1 MGIPMQGKLFTCWQ
15 VTPVTKDNLF
25 PKFILSPSQKRHRND
40 TSIAHGFVLKHKM
53 SAYEQPRYAFF
64 VETEDKLYQKR
75 KKNQVQKT
83 SGPLGR
89 DTGSTFHFVTYTQH
103 SVDRKMP
110 ISDRTRQ
117 GHTKG
122 VSMPRSSWYTIGQQ
136 NREMIRSVVSW
147 QQCQSSSQYLV
158 TTEMPPCAKWW
169 QAWDG
174 FPCKIYMS
182 PTMLATKIN
191 LSTSILT
198 GTGGK

>member
-1 MGIPMQGKLFTCWQ
+1 MSIPMHAKLFTCWQ

-122 VSMPRSSWYTIGQQ
+122 VSMPRSSWYTIGRQNREMIFFFWSK
-136 NREMIRSVVSW
+136 NREMIRSVVRW
-147 QQCQSSSQYLV
+147 Q
-158 TTEMPPCAKWW
+158 
-169 QAWDG
+169 
-174 FPCKIYMS
+174 
-182 PTMLATKIN
+182 
-191 LSTSILT
+191 
-198 GTGGK
+198 